1 MAHVLSD
8 IIEEDE
14 EEEEEGP
21 MPFTVAHHHRGI
33 KIILA
38 EFTVVH
44 YTVSGTNTLFYNAV
58 AISVHN
64 TSSFSVYMEYEYCI
78 KI

>member
-8 IIEEDE
+8 IIKED
-14 EEEEEGP
+14 EEEEGP
-21 MPFTVAHHHRGI
+21 MPFSVAHHQRE
-33 KIILA
+33 KIVLA

-44 YTVSGTNTLFYNAV
+44 YAISGTNTLFYNAV

-64 TSSFSVYMEYEYCI
+64 TSSFSEYMGYEYCI
-78 KI
+78 KM